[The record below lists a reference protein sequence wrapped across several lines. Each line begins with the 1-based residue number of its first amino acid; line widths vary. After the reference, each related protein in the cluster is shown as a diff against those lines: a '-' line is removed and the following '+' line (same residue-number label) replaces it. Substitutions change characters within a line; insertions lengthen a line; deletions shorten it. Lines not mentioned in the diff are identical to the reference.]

1 MTKSNLGERGL
12 LELYLHTIVHQQRKS
27 GQELKQGSNL
37 EAGADADAMEGCF
50 LLACSAG
57 LGRLASLY
65 NQDPPAQGGTA
76 HGDSGRIIFSTESLP
91 SKITLTCVKL
101 K

>member
-27 GQELKQGSNL
+27 GQELKQGS
-37 EAGADADAMEGCF
+37 
-50 LLACSAG
+50 
-57 LGRLASLY
+57 